1 MESGAFQELPV
12 KFRLLMRL
20 LSIPPDRDNLLAI
33 MALDKLQPNGI
44 DDTEYADI
52 SNHGDATSRTPRLDP
67 HGLPLVPQPSADPM
81 DPLNWKL
88 WLKVMV
94 LVEVSVLSFLALL
107 SASLIVSCLSISG
120 TTWTE
125 SKRPLSRLLDTC
137 VCATVRIRPPQSC
150 RDRICNERL
159 RPLCRHLHHNMEPH
173 LLRLRYTPCLH
184 HLYRHRYRHV
194 CRFGCGPLLRRAAS

>member
-107 SASLIVSCLSISG
+107 SASHIVSCLSISG
-120 TTWTE
+120 TTLTE
-125 SKRPLSRLLDTC
+125 SKGPRGRRRG
-137 VCATVRIRPPQSC
+137 AGGGAAGRGRPP
-150 RDRICNERL
+150 RAGRGR
-159 RPLCRHLHHNMEPH
+159 
-173 LLRLRYTPCLH
+173 
-184 HLYRHRYRHV
+184 
-194 CRFGCGPLLRRAAS
+194 GC